1 MECIFCKIIAGEIPS
16 YKIYEDDLVLAFL
29 DINPVGVGHTLVI
42 PKKHTLD
49 FDTIS
54 ESDLAN
60 IMHVAK
66 EISKLL
72 CEKLG
77 ADGYSLA
84 QNNGIAQE
92 VKHFHLHIIPK
103 YDNKLNEE
111 LSKRELFILF

>member
-1 MECIFCKIIAGEIPS
+1 MDCIFCKIIAGEIPS
-16 YKIYEDDLVLAFL
+16 YKVYEDDLVLAFL
-29 DINPVGVGHTLVI
+29 DINPVGVGHTLII

-49 FDTIS
+49 FETIP
-54 ESDLAN
+54 ESDLEN

-66 EISKLL
+66 KISKLL
-72 CEKLG
+72 CEKLE

-103 YDNKLNEE
+103 YKTHCEP
-111 LSKRELFILF
+111 S